1 MNFRKWLEVDQE
13 WPDWWYEKTGRF
25 SDQGK
30 TEGEVVM
37 DWLERHEV
45 KTDENGKFIFYHGTP
60 KGREFDTL
68 RQGTQLET
76 DPKSAAE
83 FAAHD
88 RGLDPKSDIEVI
100 EVHIDPYEI
109 YTGFWASLRG
119 EYEVKLPTR
128 T

>member
-76 DPKSAAE
+76 DPSQPQN
-83 FAAHD
+83 
-88 RGLDPKSDIEVI
+88 LLLMIVVLIPKVTS
-100 EVHIDPYEI
+100 
-109 YTGFWASLRG
+109 R
-119 EYEVKLPTR
+119 
-128 T
+128 